1 MAVKIPKSSYEQVRK
16 TLQLDQNGLGF
27 QVQYK
32 GTSYD
37 DLKTAAAAFKKGDKV
52 EKEWLLGT
60 WILEGVPGGS
70 GLLTITCVPEDTVS
84 ASDGSS
90 KQTALK
96 AVWTCKSVRN
106 DVAWTAYCGISP
118 GGNPNRFDIEMW
130 MKETDADLATDYK
143 YKDDKGTEHELSS
156 PSKKLAAK
164 IAKGVESVIRFYPV
178 LTCTSTWSRIPYTFM
193 KKLGYTDTPGAPEAN
208 ETLAPSNLNEIIN
221 AHEWLKVQDDVAENP
236 DGKFTLT
243 ESWMGV
249 KKVDGVTAFDPDLYG
264 ENRWPMPYQE

>member
-1 MAVKIPKSSYEQVRK
+1 MAVVSIPKSAYKQVRN

-37 DLKTAAAAFKKGDKV
+37 ELKTAAAALKKGDEVV
-52 EKEWLLGT
+52 EGWLLGT
-60 WILEGVPGGS
+60 WILEGVPGDS
-70 GLLTITCVPEDTVS
+70 GLLTITCVPDDSVG
-84 ASDGSS
+84 ADG

-143 YKDDKGTEHELSS
+143 YKDDKGTEHELSA
-156 PSKKLAAK
+156 PSKKLAEK
-164 IAKGVESVIRFYPV
+164 IAKGVESVIRFYPL
-178 LTCTSTWSRIPYTFM
+178 LTCTSTWSRIPKTFM
-193 KKLGYTDTPGAPEAN
+193 ENLGYTDTPGAPSAN
-208 ETLAPSNLNEIIN
+208 ETLAPSNLSTIIS
-221 AHEWLKVQDDVAENP
+221 AHEWIKVQDDVAELP
-236 DGKFTLT
+236 DGKFSRT

-249 KKVDGVTAFDPDLYG
+249 EKTEGTTAFDPDLYG
-264 ENRWPMPYQE
+264 PNRWPMPYQV